1 MTELT
6 DLLRRASE
14 SDHTPTSVDG
24 DLSRARAALRRRRA
38 RRSIRVGSI
47 AAVAVIAAGIVGSNA
62 LQNDSNT
69 PSVARDQGNQGNQGN
84 EAIQGNPGVQLV
96 AADADAGPYTFG
108 KLPEGWEVQGV
119 LPSGVTIAPVGF
131 KDQSPYSFLGKLV
144 IMYDQNPPSG
154 DVTTVNGRDFFSRG
168 DSGHTTVVVATRPDE
183 PSGAVS
189 VQYPD
194 STGWDTATMIEF
206 LDAVQVNE
214 SAEPGV
220 G

>member
-14 SDHTPTSVDG
+14 PDPTPTPVG
-24 DLSRARAALRRRRA
+24 DDLARARAALRRRRA
-38 RRSIRVGSI
+38 RGAVRIGSI
-47 AAVAVIAAGIVGSNA
+47 AAVGVIAAGIVGSSA
-62 LQNDSNT
+62 LETDRDHPAAT
-69 PSVARDQGNQGNQGN
+69 PDRAA
-84 EAIQGNPGVQLV
+84 EGVQLV

-119 LPSGVTIAPVGF
+119 LPSAVTIAPVGF
-131 KDQSPYSFLGKLV
+131 QDQSPYSFLGKLV
-144 IMYDQNPPSG
+144 IMYDQNAPSG
-154 DVTTVNGRDFFSRG
+154 EVTTVDGRDFYRRG
-168 DSGHTTVVVATRPDE
+168 DSDHTTVMVTTRPSE
-183 PSGAVS
+183 PSGTVY

-194 STGWDTATMIEF
+194 STGWDTDTMIEF
-206 LDAVQVNE
+206 LDAVRVNE

>member
-6 DLLRRASE
+6 DLLNRASE
-14 SDHTPTSVDG
+14 PDHTPTSIDD
-24 DLSRARAALRRRRA
+24 DLARARAALRRRRTRGA
-38 RRSIRVGSI
+38 IRIGSI
-47 AAVAVIAAGIVGSNA
+47 AAVGVIAAGIVGSSA
-62 LQNDSNT
+62 LERERERDTHSAT
-69 PSVARDQGNQGNQGN
+69 PDQGND
-84 EAIQGNPGVQLV
+84 GVQLV
-96 AADADAGPYTFG
+96 AADAEAGPYTFG

-131 KDQSPYSFLGKLV
+131 RDQSPYSFLGKLV

-154 DVTTVNGRDFFSRG
+154 DVTSVDGRDFHSRG
-168 DSGHTTVVVATRPDE
+168 DSNHTTVQVATRPGE
-183 PSGAVS
+183 PDGIVS

-194 STGWDTATMIEF
+194 STGWDTETMIEF

-214 SAEPGV
+214 SAEPGL

>member
-6 DLLRRASE
+6 DLLNRAS
-14 SDHTPTSVDG
+14 DHDSTSTPVTD
-24 DLSRARAALRRRRA
+24 DLARGRTALRRRRA
-38 RRSIRVGSI
+38 RGAVRFGSI
-47 AAVAVIAAGIVGSNA
+47 AAVAAIAAGIVGSSA
-62 LQNDSNT
+62 LDRDPATPPAVQEDSA
-69 PSVARDQGNQGNQGN
+69 V
-84 EAIQGNPGVQLV
+84 GVELV
-96 AADADAGPYTFG
+96 AANAEGGPYTFG

-119 LPSGVTIAPVGF
+119 LPSAVIIAPVGF

-144 IMYDQNPPSG
+144 IMYDQNPTSG
-154 DVTTVNGRDFFSRG
+154 DVTTVGGRDFYTRG
-168 DSGHTTVVVATRPDE
+168 DSDHTTVQVATRPGE
-183 PSGAVS
+183 PDGVVS

-206 LDAVQVNE
+206 LEAVQVNE

>member
-6 DLLRRASE
+6 DLLHRASE
-14 SDHTPTSVDG
+14 LDHTPTSVEA
-24 DLSRARAALRRRRA
+24 DLSRGRAALRRRRA
-38 RRSIRVGSI
+38 RGAIRIGSI
-47 AAVAVIAAGIVGSNA
+47 AAVGVIAAGIVGTNA
-62 LQNDSNT
+62 LERERDTHSAT
-69 PSVARDQGNQGNQGN
+69 PDQGND
-84 EAIQGNPGVQLV
+84 GVQLV

-119 LPSGVTIAPVGF
+119 LPSAVTIAPVGF
-131 KDQSPYSFLGKLV
+131 EDQSPYSFLGKLV

-154 DVTTVNGRDFFSRG
+154 DVTSVNGRDFYSRG
-168 DSGHTTVVVATRPDE
+168 DSDHTTVVVATRPGE
-183 PSGAVS
+183 PDGMVS

-194 STGWDTATMIEF
+194 STGWDTETMIEF

-214 SAEPGV
+214 SAEPGL

>member
-6 DLLRRASE
+6 DLLNRASE
-14 SDHTPTSVDG
+14 PAHTSTSVDA
-24 DLSRARAALRRRRA
+24 DLARGRAALRRRRA
-38 RRSIRVGSI
+38 RGAIRLGSI
-47 AAVAVIAAGIVGSNA
+47 AAVGVIAAGIVGSNA
-62 LQNDSNT
+62 LESDRNN
-69 PSVARDQGNQGNQGN
+69 PVAIPDRAAD
-84 EAIQGNPGVQLV
+84 GVQLV

-119 LPSGVTIAPVGF
+119 LPSAVVIAPVGF

-154 DVTTVNGRDFFSRG
+154 DVTSVNGRDFYSRG
-168 DSGHTTVVVATRPDE
+168 DSDHTTVLVATRPGE
-183 PSGAVS
+183 PEGIVS

-194 STGWDTATMIEF
+194 SAGWDQDTMIEF
-206 LDAVQVNE
+206 LDAVRVNE

>member
-1 MTELT
+1 MTELS
-6 DLLRRASE
+6 DLLNRASE
-14 SDHTPTSVDG
+14 PEHTSTSVDA
-24 DLSRARAALRRRRA
+24 DLARGRAALRRRRA
-38 RRSIRVGSI
+38 RGAIRLGSI
-47 AAVAVIAAGIVGSNA
+47 AAVGVIAAGIVGSNA
-62 LQNDSNT
+62 LQSD
-69 PSVARDQGNQGNQGN
+69 RD
-84 EAIQGNPGVQLV
+84 NPAAVPDRGTDGVQRG

-119 LPSGVTIAPVGF
+119 LPSAVTIAPVGF

-154 DVTTVNGRDFFSRG
+154 DVTSVNGRDFYSRG
-168 DSGHTTVVVATRPDE
+168 DSDHTTVVVATRPGE
-183 PSGAVS
+183 PDGMVS

-194 STGWDTATMIEF
+194 STGWDTDTMIEF
-206 LDAVQVNE
+206 LDAGRVNE

>member
-6 DLLRRASE
+6 ELLNRASE
-14 SDHTPTSVDG
+14 LDGESTSFDD
-24 DLSRARAALRRRRA
+24 DLARGRAALRRRRA
-38 RRSIRVGSI
+38 RGAIRIGSV
-47 AAVAVIAAGIVGSNA
+47 AAVGVIAAGIVGSSA
-62 LQNDSNT
+62 LERERDNHSATPDQRND
-69 PSVARDQGNQGNQGN
+69 
-84 EAIQGNPGVQLV
+84 GVQLV

-119 LPSGVTIAPVGF
+119 LPSAVVIAPVGF

-154 DVTTVNGRDFFSRG
+154 DVTSVNGRDFYSRG
-168 DSGHTTVVVATRPDE
+168 DSDHTTVQVATRPGE
-183 PSGAVS
+183 PEGIVS

-194 STGWDTATMIEF
+194 STGWDTETMIEF

-214 SAEPGV
+214 SAEPGL